1 MAFEVQLVNQVFS
14 SSPYLG
20 AEPMRSIFHA
30 KLEIIERKA
39 VSSGIFIINLWN
51 KEDKEIVGRS
61 GQKTQILMERGKKHQ
76 L

>member
-20 AEPMRSIFHA
+20 AEPVRRIFHA
-30 KLEIIERKA
+30 KLEIMDRKV

-51 KEDKEIVGRS
+51 KEDKQIVVRS
-61 GQKTQILMERGKKHQ
+61 GWKMQILMERGKKHQ